1 MKLSYKYTLAYAL
14 ITLVVLAIGFTIVY
28 AAIQRNARQ
37 SLTARLEHL
46 NDVVAAQIEAGTYE
60 GVQSFRQRIAVQ
72 PIPRPDS
79 PFEATVVELRKE
91 WDGGLRAA
99 MPSLQVSSQRAIHGQ
114 WYRISSVAFLPEPD
128 DIYLNGIILVFAW
141 TFVFLIALV
150 VVLSEIFSWHI
161 LRPFNSTL
169 EAMQQFHVDQNAGV
183 ILDETSTDEF
193 RQLNAFLLT
202 MTDKAQRDYTSLREF
217 TENASH
223 ELQTPIATMTAKIEL
238 LMQTELDE
246 EQLGMIAAIHDESQ
260 RLTRINQSLILL
272 ARLDQYQLPDDAT
285 VNFSDELR
293 NSLQRFSDW
302 LEMKSIRLSVDIRP
316 NVMLDCDPSLAEML
330 LTNLISNAI
339 RHNVVEGELELRL
352 DAHALVI
359 RNTGAAPT
367 IPVEQ
372 LFGRFRKGNAA
383 IDSIGIGL
391 AIVRKICLLHR
402 YGLRYE
408 FDGGYHEITVTFNDV
423 G

>member
-28 AAIQRNARQ
+28 SAIQRNARQ
-37 SLTARLEHL
+37 SLSARLEHL
-46 NDVVAAQIEAGTYE
+46 NEVVSDQIAGGTYT
-60 GVQSFRQRIAVQ
+60 GAQSFRQRIAVQ
-72 PIPRPDS
+72 QIPRPDS
-79 PFEATVVELRKE
+79 PFETTIVELRKE

-99 MPSLQVSSQRAIHGQ
+99 MPSLQVSTRREIRGQ

-141 TFVFLIALV
+141 TFVFLISLV
-150 VVLSEIFSWHI
+150 VVLSEVFSWHI
-161 LRPFNSTL
+161 LRPFNATL
-169 EAMQQFHVDQNAGV
+169 EAMQQFAVDQENGV
-183 ILDETSTDEF
+183 TLDETSTDEF
-193 RQLNAFLLT
+193 RELNAFLLT
-202 MTDKAQRDYTSLREF
+202 MTDKARRDYTSLREF

-238 LMQTELDE
+238 LMQTGLDE
-246 EQLGMIAAIHDESQ
+246 EQLGMISAIHDESQ

-272 ARLDQYQLPDDAT
+272 ARLDQYRLPDDAS

-293 NSLQRFSDW
+293 ASLQRFSDW
-302 LEMKSIRLSVDIRP
+302 LEMKSIRLRAEIEPDVRLS
-316 NVMLDCDPSLAEML
+316 CDQSLAEML

-339 RHNVVEGELELRL
+339 RHNVLEGELQVRL
-352 DAHALVI
+352 DGHRLLI

-372 LFGRFRKGNAA
+372 LFERFRKGNAA

-391 AIVRKICLLHR
+391 AIVRKICVLHGYR
-402 YGLRYE
+402 LSYE
-408 FDGGYHEITVTFNDV
+408 YAAGYHTITVGF
-423 G
+423 GGMA